1 MHRLISAFTS
11 LTPCTYL
18 GGGTLTLD
26 NAQKDASPSRF
37 ALLPESCWWRL
48 AIAPL
53 LDTYCEIQNHGYSH
67 HGKPTLI
74 AVSKE
79 NNPMQ
84 ITIELPDDIANQ
96 LQLQPANISRRILEL
111 IAADNY
117 RQGRIGA
124 AQVRRMLN
132 FSSRWETYEF
142 LKREK
147 AYLPYTED
155 DLEQDVQVIR
165 NVLAKE

>member
-1 MHRLISAFTS
+1 
-11 LTPCTYL
+11 
-18 GGGTLTLD
+18 
-26 NAQKDASPSRF
+26 
-37 ALLPESCWWRL
+37 
-48 AIAPL
+48 
-53 LDTYCEIQNHGYSH
+53 
-67 HGKPTLI
+67 
-74 AVSKE
+74 
-79 NNPMQ
+79 MQ

-96 LQLQPANISRRILEL
+96 LQLQPANLSRRILEL

-142 LKREK
+142 LKGEK
-147 AYLPYTED
+147 AYLPYTEY
-155 DLEQDVQVIR
+155 DLEQDAQAIR

>member
-1 MHRLISAFTS
+1 
-11 LTPCTYL
+11 
-18 GGGTLTLD
+18 
-26 NAQKDASPSRF
+26 
-37 ALLPESCWWRL
+37 
-48 AIAPL
+48 
-53 LDTYCEIQNHGYSH
+53 
-67 HGKPTLI
+67 
-74 AVSKE
+74 
-79 NNPMQ
+79 MQ

-117 RQGRIGA
+117 RQGHIGA

-155 DLEQDVQVIR
+155 GQEQDAQAIR
-165 NVLAKE
+165 NVLANQ

>member
-1 MHRLISAFTS
+1 
-11 LTPCTYL
+11 
-18 GGGTLTLD
+18 
-26 NAQKDASPSRF
+26 
-37 ALLPESCWWRL
+37 
-48 AIAPL
+48 
-53 LDTYCEIQNHGYSH
+53 
-67 HGKPTLI
+67 
-74 AVSKE
+74 
-79 NNPMQ
+79 MQ

-155 DLEQDVQVIR
+155 DLEQDAQAIR
-165 NVLAKE
+165 NGLAKE

>member
-1 MHRLISAFTS
+1 MPATLAQRFI
-11 LTPCTYL
+11 TPIIIL
-18 GGGTLTLD
+18 KGD
-26 NAQKDASPSRF
+26 
-37 ALLPESCWWRL
+37 
-48 AIAPL
+48 
-53 LDTYCEIQNHGYSH
+53 
-67 HGKPTLI
+67 
-74 AVSKE
+74 
-79 NNPMQ
+79 NPMQ

-155 DLEQDVQVIR
+155 DIEQDAQAIR
-165 NVLAKE
+165 NVLAEE